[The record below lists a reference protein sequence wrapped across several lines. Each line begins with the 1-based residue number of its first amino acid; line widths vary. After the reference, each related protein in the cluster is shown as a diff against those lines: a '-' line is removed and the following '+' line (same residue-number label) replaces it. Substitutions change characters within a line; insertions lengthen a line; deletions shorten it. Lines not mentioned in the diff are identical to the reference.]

1 MHLVLRQLTKDT
13 PKSQARTSINKAERV
28 SLLKAQFE
36 VCSDYGLSEEYFK
49 WEQLPKYLKVK
60 HSLRKCEAC
69 YDNYYS
75 FQQLFPEKPIYCR
88 ETVVSIDMEQ
98 ATTENA
104 LTRNVLQDLITN
116 TTTNSIDHL
125 LTQLW

>member
-1 MHLVLRQLTKDT
+1 MRAYF
-13 PKSQARTSINKAERV
+13 PFN
-28 SLLKAQFE
+28 SLCSNNRKNTYLFE
-36 VCSDYGLSEEYFK
+36 IK
-49 WEQLPKYLKVK
+49 WEQLPKSFKEK
-60 HSLRKCEAC
+60 HSLQKCEAC